1 MDRTPL
7 IMAVF
12 MVVKVSSAARG
23 EEPSGTVDPA
33 DASSIILA
41 PRSLSSDHTLTPDP
55 VSGGWPASLPG
66 ATETLTGMTAYGP
79 GSTSSNISAMIAAG
93 LAKYDPSPKAIKT
106 ATAGTSPKEK
116 AIQATTGIISL
127 PAFVVRDAKV
137 PNEDQI
143 LTAQGRAKIAM
154 DKYLGPSG
162 GLDRGLLNR
171 FTLKQL
177 WMKIPILRA
186 FPIEFV
192 GTPVRMSNE
201 DRAFDAGGANDT
213 IPYPHPPPKVK
224 DGSDQ

>member
-12 MVVKVSSAARG
+12 MVVRVSAAARG
-23 EEPSGTVDPA
+23 EEPSAAVNAA
-33 DASSIILA
+33 DASSIILVPRPLSGVHA
-41 PRSLSSDHTLTPDP
+41 PTPDP
-55 VSGGWPASLPG
+55 GQGGWPDSSPV
-66 ATETLTGMTAYGP
+66 ATGTLTGVTAYGP
-79 GSTSSNISAMIAAG
+79 GSTSSHISAMIAAG
-93 LAKYDPSPKAIKT
+93 LPKYDPSPKAIKT
-106 ATAGTSPKEK
+106 ATAGTSPEER

-154 DKYLGPSG
+154 DKYLGPSD

-171 FTLKQL
+171 YTLEQL

-186 FPIEFV
+186 FPIQFV

-201 DRAFDAGGANDT
+201 DRAFDAAGANDT

-224 DGSDQ
+224 DGSEE

>member
-7 IMAVF
+7 IIAVF
-12 MVVKVSSAARG
+12 MVVKVSTAARG
-23 EEPSGTVDPA
+23 EEPPAAVNAA
-33 DASSIILA
+33 DASSIILV
-41 PRSLSSDHTLTPDP
+41 PRPLSSVNTPTPDP
-55 VSGGWPASLPG
+55 RPGSWPASLPV
-66 ATETLTGMTAYGP
+66 AAETLTGTTAYGP
-79 GSTSSNISAMIAAG
+79 GSTSSHVSAMIAAG
-93 LAKYDPSPKAIKT
+93 LPKYDPSPTAIKT
-106 ATAGTSPKEK
+106 ATPGTSSEEK
-116 AIQATTGIISL
+116 AIQATTGIMSL

-143 LTAQGRAKIAM
+143 PTAQGRAKIAM
-154 DKYLGPSG
+154 DKYIGPSD

-186 FPIEFV
+186 LPIEFV

-201 DRAFDAGGANDT
+201 DRAFDAAGANDT

-224 DGSDQ
+224 DGSDE